1 VTGNVWTDTM
11 NRYFARLHRD
21 PKQLSFVEIAKA
33 MEVKFAI
40 TMTRNACIGKAR
52 RLGLPTRKFGTPR
65 PPVGRAALKPRK
77 VAAVEAPIAP
87 VEAIIPDVLPP
98 EGLTIYQ
105 LREGICH
112 WPLGKTYDYPPF
124 MYCGCPALLGRPY
137 CEAHTE
143 KATGHSHN
151 KAHA

>member
-1 VTGNVWTDTM
+1 M

-21 PKQLSFVEIAKA
+21 PRQLSFVAIAKE
-33 MEVKFAI
+33 MEVKFNI

-52 RLGLPTRKFGTPR
+52 RLGLPMRKFGTPR
-65 PPVGRAALKPRK
+65 QPIERAALKPRK

-87 VEAIIPDVLPP
+87 VEAIVPEVLPP

-105 LREGICH
+105 LRDSTCH
-112 WPLGKTYDYPPF
+112 WPLGKTYAYPPF

-143 KATGHSHN
+143 KATGRSHD